1 MYFVDGKLE
10 LRAEKGPRAAATGSL
25 YSFLLWY
32 GVLTGQTDDRHDG
45 PNQGTC
51 GTPRL
56 LLPVPQQ
63 PHEALGQTQVLAVV
77 TWVGARWIFN
87 FVLKFGEN

>member
-1 MYFVDGKLE
+1 M
-10 LRAEKGPRAAATGSL
+10 
-25 YSFLLWY
+25 
-32 GVLTGQTDDRHDG
+32 DG